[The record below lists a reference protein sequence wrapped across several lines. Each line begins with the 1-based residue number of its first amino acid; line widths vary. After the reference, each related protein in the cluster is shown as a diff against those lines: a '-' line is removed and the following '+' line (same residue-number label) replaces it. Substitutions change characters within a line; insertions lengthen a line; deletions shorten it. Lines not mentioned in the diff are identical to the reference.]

1 MAGLTVTTSLAEL
14 KVLFNDI
21 DEIYYK
27 SGEIKAS
34 DLGSTALTTLMELP
48 VLDEGVTFDTGAAD
62 VTRVRITTQETWT
75 SKATKGDPDITFQV
89 ASIAGEV
96 NDLLMTK
103 ITAAAVTGA
112 TNLVN
117 GKTYAGSGYS
127 LSPKKVTGALVMFSE
142 DKQSVIILPSV
153 EMYASFVGNDGDNP
167 AYFNVAVTPVAN
179 SEGADIYILSET
191 GGE

>member
-34 DLGSTALTTLMELP
+34 DLGSTALTALMELP

-89 ASIAGEV
+89 ASIAGDV

-117 GKTYAGSGYS
+117 GKTYAGAGYS

-191 GGE
+191 EGE

>member
-62 VTRVRITTQETWT
+62 VTRVRITT
-75 SKATKGDPDITFQV
+75 
-89 ASIAGEV
+89 
-96 NDLLMTK
+96 
-103 ITAAAVTGA
+103 
-112 TNLVN
+112 
-117 GKTYAGSGYS
+117 
-127 LSPKKVTGALVMFSE
+127 
-142 DKQSVIILPSV
+142 
-153 EMYASFVGNDGDNP
+153 
-167 AYFNVAVTPVAN
+167 
-179 SEGADIYILSET
+179 
-191 GGE
+191 